1 MSYNQ
6 NYNQYDQ
13 YGQPYQDYQGYP
25 GQQGQYA
32 QQGQQYPAGEQPTL
46 LAGRFDAKKVAVNLV
61 IFGILAAAVTFA
73 AVFVVDLLVGM
84 IPDEVSGGVGTAVM
98 AGVVAGVIGVM
109 VGLLYIPVS
118 GTGNE
123 HLFGLAV
130 IALAVVAAV
139 AWVLAAGLLNGE
151 WRTLVTLTGIIC
163 TAAVAYATPA
173 RIEAAAVR

>member
-13 YGQPYQDYQGYP
+13 YGQPYQDYQGYAGQP
-25 GQQGQYA
+25 GQQM
-32 QQGQQYPAGEQPTL
+32 PAGEQPAL

-73 AVFVVDLLVGM
+73 AVFVVDLLIGM

-139 AWVLAAGLLNGE
+139 VWVLAAGLLNGE

-163 TAAVAYATPA
+163 TAAVAYATPS
-173 RIEAAAVR
+173 RIEAAAIR